1 MDTIPENARITVAG
15 AGSIGGH
22 TGACLALAGR
32 RLTFL
37 GRPGPTGAMAG
48 RGITV
53 SDLDGTRRHVQPSA
67 YRATSDAAAALADAD
82 VVLVT
87 VKGGATEEMA
97 GLVAAY
103 APQSAVVVSLQNGV
117 GNAAILRGLVGARR
131 VVAGMVPYNVVQSN
145 PAGAPPSF
153 HRATSG
159 IVLIETG
166 IAGLH
171 KLLDVPG
178 LPVAEAGDMDAVLW
192 GKLLLNLNNAL
203 NGLSG
208 LPLATQLADRRWRL
222 VLARQMREALAAMDA
237 AGIRPARIGAMKPA
251 LLPFLLGLPD
261 PVFKLLARRMLAIDP
276 EARSSTWEDLQRGRP
291 TEIDSFQGE
300 ILRLG
305 ALTGTKMPLTAT
317 IVDAVRRAER
327 AGRGSPGLAPE
338 VFGA

>member
-1 MDTIPENARITVAG
+1 MEAITEGARITVAG

-22 TGACLALAGR
+22 AGACLALAGR
-32 RLTFL
+32 RVTFL
-37 GRPGPTGAMAG
+37 GRPGPTGAMASLG
-48 RGITV
+48 VNV
-53 SDLDGTRRHVQPSA
+53 SDLDGMRRHVEPSA
-67 YRATSDAAAALADAD
+67 FRATSDAAAALADAEL
-82 VVLVT
+82 VLVT

-97 GLVAAY
+97 RLIAAY
-103 APQSAVVVSLQNGV
+103 APQAAVVASLQNGV
-117 GNAAILRGLVGARR
+117 GNAAILRGLVGSRR

-145 PAGAPPSF
+145 PPGAPPAF

-159 IVLIETG
+159 TVLVEAG
-166 IAGLH
+166 VAGLRG
-171 KLLDVPG
+171 LLDVPG

-237 AGIRPARIGAMKPA
+237 AGIRPARIGAMKPS

-261 PVFKLLARRMLAIDP
+261 AVFKLVARRMLAIDP
-276 EARSSTWEDLQRGRP
+276 EARSSTWEDLQRGRS
-291 TEIDSFQGE
+291 TEIGSFQGE

-305 ALTGTKMPLTAT
+305 TLTGTRTPLTAT
-317 IVDAVRRAER
+317 IVDAVRRAEQ
-327 AGRGSPGLAPE
+327 AGQGSPGLGPE
-338 VFGA
+338 AFET